1 MRLATRLGNLGNILD
16 EDESQLDILRLDSP
30 VLLNGEYKAMRRL
43 MGDSAC
49 EIDCTFRHAEGESAL
64 RAATYRIQAQAEDA
78 VSGGCTHVVLTH
90 PAVDAENAGLPVIL
104 DTEERRGGDEGG

>member
-49 EIDCTFRHAEGESAL
+49 EIDCTFRHAEGESAQ
-64 RAATYRIQAQAEDA
+64 RDAIYRIQAQAEA
-78 VSGGCTHVVLTH
+78 AGGGGGTHGVLTH
-90 PAVDAENAGLPVIL
+90 QEN
-104 DTEERRGGDEGG
+104 GGATCRESVCT

>member
-30 VLLNGEYKAMRRL
+30 VLLNGEYKAVRRL

-49 EIDCTFRHAEGESAL
+49 EIDSTFRHAEGESAL
-64 RAATYRIQAQAEDA
+64 RDALYRIQAPAVDA
-78 VSGGCTHVVLTH
+78 VAGGCTHVV
-90 PAVDAENAGLPVIL
+90 PPDQAVDAENAGIPMIPAPHPPH
-104 DTEERRGGDEGG
+104 TPPPP